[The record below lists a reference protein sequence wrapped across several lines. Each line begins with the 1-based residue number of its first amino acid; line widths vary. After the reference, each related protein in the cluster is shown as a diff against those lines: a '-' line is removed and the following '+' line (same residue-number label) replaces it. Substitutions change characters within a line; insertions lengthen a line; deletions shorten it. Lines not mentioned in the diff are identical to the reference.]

1 MPLESPNTAP
11 TEQSDQAA
19 ESRLLAH
26 PSSGFAPLRIPL
38 FRDRWIASTVSSV
51 GTWMQDTAGT
61 WLMTALT
68 SSPLLIALMQTAA
81 SLPVL
86 FLGLLAGAT
95 ADIFDRRKL
104 LIFWQCWMLGSVA
117 ILAILTFLGHISPWS
132 LLAFT
137 FLLNI
142 GSSMNNP
149 AWQAIVPELVPRNLI
164 PDTVSLNAAS
174 NNLARA
180 VGPALGGLMV
190 AAYRAHVDTGAA
202 SVFALNAVSFAGVIW
217 VLVNWKRT
225 PLFKSALPSERIA
238 ASIRSGLRYVRY
250 SPPLQASL
258 LRAFTFTFFVSAI
271 WSLLA
276 VVAAR
281 DMHQGALGYG
291 ILNGSLG
298 IGAVIAATQL
308 PKVRRRF
315 SADRIIAAS
324 TLYVAFS
331 LLVMAFIPN
340 PWIIIPVLI
349 LSGSA
354 WTSTM
359 STINTSVQLAAP
371 AWITARA
378 LGTYM
383 MTFQGGLALGSVL
396 WGFIAE
402 HSKTSYALAASAA
415 GLLLTLP
422 LVYRFHILQGPV
434 PDHTPYQWKRPAP
447 TLVSPW
453 GAPGPD
459 SRTWDPTHPTHPQIL
474 ENPDFHEGPVRVSV
488 EYRIP
493 PERYAEF
500 THAIHELRGVRLRD
514 GALRWGIFRD
524 ANDPTHLNE
533 TFLMES
539 WIDFLRSRERVTA
552 ADAQI
557 RDRVIAFHAAADGS
571 PPHVTHQ
578 IYAREITP
586 ELRPT
591 ASTGSE
597 IQPAV

>member
-11 TEQSDQAA
+11 TEQSDQA
-19 ESRLLAH
+19 SDTR
-26 PSSGFAPLRIPL
+26 SGFAPLRIAL
-38 FRDRWIASTVSSV
+38 FRDRWIASTVSSL

-117 ILAILTFLGHISPWS
+117 VLAILTFLGHISPWT

-142 GSSMNNP
+142 GSAMNNP
-149 AWQAIVPELVPRNLI
+149 AWQAIVPELVPRELI

-190 AAYRAHVDTGAA
+190 AAFRAHIDTGSA

-217 VLVNWKRT
+217 VLVNWKRVA
-225 PLFKSALPSERIA
+225 LFKSTLPSERIA
-238 ASIRSGLRYVRY
+238 ASIRGGLRYVRY
-250 SPPLQASL
+250 SPPLQSSL

-271 WSLLA
+271 WALLA

-308 PKVRRRF
+308 PKIRRRF
-315 SADRIIAAS
+315 SADQIIAAS
-324 TLYVAFS
+324 TLYQAFT
-331 LLVMAFIPN
+331 LFILAFIPN
-340 PWIIIPVLI
+340 PWVVIPVLVV
-349 LSGSA
+349 SGSA

-378 LGTYM
+378 LGAYL
-383 MTFQGGLALGSVL
+383 MTFQGGMALGSIL

-402 HSKTSYALAASAA
+402 HTKTPYALAASAA
-415 GLLLTLP
+415 GLLVTLP
-422 LVYRFHILQGPV
+422 FVSRFHILQGPL
-434 PDHTPYQWKRPAP
+434 PDHTPYRWKGPAP
-447 TLVSPW
+447 ILVSPLIPTDTPSLPSLAF
-453 GAPGPD
+453 G
-459 SRTWDPTHPTHPQIL
+459 TWDSTNPHAAPAFD
-474 ENPDFHEGPVRVSV
+474 NPDFHEGPVRVSI

-493 PERYAEF
+493 PERYVEF

-524 ANDPTHLNE
+524 ANNPTHLNE

-539 WIDFLRSRERVTA
+539 WLDYLRSRERTTA
-552 ADAQI
+552 ADRAI
-557 RDRVIAFHAAADGS
+557 RDRAYALHAAEDDA
-571 PPHVTHQ
+571 PPRVTHQ

-586 ELRPT
+586 NPR
-591 ASTGSE
+591 
-597 IQPAV
+597 